1 MPYKTFG
8 FSEEQVAM
16 RDSVLKLLGRVF
28 PRETIDDHEARSAYP
43 QQAHMELA
51 RAGWFALPFDEQ
63 YGGMNGSFKD
73 LTVLLEALAYHHK
86 GLSTAYLGPTIYGGA
101 ALRHAGSEE
110 HKRTYIPEIIAG
122 NIKMAICY
130 TEPSSG
136 SDAAGISTRAIADGG
151 DYVLT
156 GQKVFITNAHV
167 ADLMVVSA
175 KTNPDAG
182 RRGLSMFLVDAKSA
196 GIEVRPLDPL
206 GSRTTLINEVFF
218 DGVRVPA
225 RNLLGEKDGGWKLL
239 MRGLNLER
247 LVLAAASGGQA
258 LKVIEIAK
266 TFAKDRKAFGKVLT
280 EYQVIAH
287 RLAEMLILTES
298 ARATTFRIADMLD
311 AGVDA
316 VMETA
321 IAKTV
326 AAENAWKVADLGM
339 SILAGS
345 GYVGGDMQRIFRD
358 ARLGPIGGGTSDIL
372 RNVIANEMGLYG

>member
-8 FSEEQVAM
+8 FTEDQVLM
-16 RDSVLKLLGRVF
+16 RDNVLRLLERVF
-28 PRETIDDHEARSAYP
+28 PSEAIHDHEVRSAYP
-43 QQAHMELA
+43 HHAHAELA
-51 RAGWFALPFDEQ
+51 RAGWFAFPFEEK
-63 YGGMNGSFKD
+63 YGGANCSHKD

-86 GLSTAYLGPTIYGGA
+86 GLSTAYLGPTIYGGT

-110 HKRTYIPEIIAG
+110 HKSTYIPQIIAG
-122 NIKMAICY
+122 KIQMAICY

-136 SDAAGISTRAIADGG
+136 SDAAGIRTRAVRDGD
-151 DYVLT
+151 DYIIT

-196 GIEVRPLDPL
+196 GIQVRNLDPL

-218 DGVRVPA
+218 DDVRVPA
-225 RNLLGEKDGGWKLL
+225 SNLLGAENEGWKLL
-239 MRGLNLER
+239 MRGLNMER
-247 LVLAAASGGQA
+247 LVLAAASCGQA

-266 TFAKDRKAFGKVLT
+266 AFAKERKAFGKSLT
-280 EYQVIAH
+280 EYQVISH
-287 RLAEMLILTES
+287 RLAEMQMLTES
-298 ARATTFRIADMLD
+298 ARAMTFHTADMLD
-311 AGVDA
+311 AGVNA

-321 IAKTV
+321 TAKTV

-345 GYVGGDMQRIFRD
+345 GYVQGDMQRIFRD

-372 RNVIANEMGLYG
+372 RNVVAKEMGP